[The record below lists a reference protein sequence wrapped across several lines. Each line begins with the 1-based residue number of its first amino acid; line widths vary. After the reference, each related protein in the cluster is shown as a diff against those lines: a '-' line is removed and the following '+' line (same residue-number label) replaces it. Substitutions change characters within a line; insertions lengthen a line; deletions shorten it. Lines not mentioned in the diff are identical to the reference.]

1 MPFPRPALDDLDK
14 RLIADIEARLPG
26 TDPRVRRSYLGALAR
41 GLAGSHH
48 ELYGFLEWISRQ
60 RFVATADRPEL
71 LEQAAEYGIRPIAAV
86 RATGEIAV
94 TGTAATVIA
103 AATVWR
109 SGAPE
114 DYRSTAEATIGAGG
128 TVDVAVEAVEPGADG
143 NAVAGT
149 KLSLVSPIAGV
160 VSAATAGELGGGADI
175 ESTDSVRERLAARKQ
190 NPPQGGTSP
199 DYEQWAKAAHADVT
213 RRWSRPLAGGLGT
226 VTVYF
231 MTDDATA
238 DGIPSAAVVA
248 TVQAY
253 IDARRPVTADV
264 TVEAPTAVEFDV
276 TINNVAP
283 MTQAV
288 QDAVTAEIADLV
300 LRASEPGGTILV
312 SHLREAISTAAGET
326 DHVLV
331 SPVADVVVSADEI
344 SVEGAVTFTTS

>member
-1 MPFPRPALDDLDK
+1 MPFPRPTLDDLDK

-48 ELYGFLEWISRQ
+48 ELYGFLEWIARQ

-86 RATGEIAV
+86 RATGTIAV

-109 SGAPE
+109 SGAPV

-149 KLSLVSPIAGV
+149 RVRLVSPIAGV

-199 DYEQWAKAAHADVT
+199 DYEQWSRAAHADVT
-213 RRWSRPLAGGLGT
+213 RRWARPLAGGLGT

-231 MTDDATA
+231 MTDGTGN
-238 DGIPSAAVVA
+238 GIPSAAVVA

-276 TINNVAP
+276 TINNIAP
-283 MTQAV
+283 MTVAV
-288 QDAVTAEIADLV
+288 QAAVTAEIADLV

-331 SPVADVVVSADEI
+331 SPVANVVVSADEI

>member
-1 MPFPRPALDDLDK
+1 M
-14 RLIADIEARLPG
+14 
-26 TDPRVRRSYLGALAR
+26 RRSYLGALAR

-48 ELYGFLEWISRQ
+48 EIYGFLEWISRQ
-60 RFVATADRPEL
+60 RFVATADRDEL
-71 LEQAAEYGIRPIAAV
+71 LEQAVEYGIRPIAAV
-86 RATGEIAV
+86 RATGTIAV

-109 SGAPE
+109 SGAPV

-149 KLSLVSPIAGV
+149 RVRLVSPIAGV

-175 ESTDSVRERLAARKQ
+175 ESTDSVRERLADRKQ
-190 NPPQGGTSP
+190 NPPRGGTGP
-199 DYEQWAKAAHADVT
+199 DYEQWARAAHADVT
-213 RRWSRPLAGGLGT
+213 RRWARPLAGGLGT

-231 MTDDATA
+231 MTDGTGN
-238 DGIPSAAVVA
+238 GIPSAAVVA

-276 TINNVAP
+276 TINNIAP
-283 MTQAV
+283 TTQAV

-331 SPVADVVVSADEI
+331 SPVANVVVSADEI